1 PFSPWGVTKRA
12 FEVPLLML
20 DIAFIRQNADTVRAA
35 IKNKRVDFDLDSL
48 LTADKERRELLL
60 EIEKKRAR
68 KNEIA
73 QLIPKSSK
81 EERPA

>member
-1 PFSPWGVTKRA
+1 
-12 FEVPLLML
+12 ML